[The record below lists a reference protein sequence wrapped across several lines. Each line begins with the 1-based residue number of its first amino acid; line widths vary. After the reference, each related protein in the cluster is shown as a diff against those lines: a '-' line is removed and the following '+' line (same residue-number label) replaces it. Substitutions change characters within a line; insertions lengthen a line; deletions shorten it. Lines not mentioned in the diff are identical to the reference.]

1 MTHTEKVGDKDYYF
15 FSLSPK
21 TVFFDVKKCA
31 TCRDRVLFDI
41 KIYQKTV
48 FFDVKETAKIIV
60 VALFDIN
67 RFLVYFDVKKTLR
80 QGEETTVI

>member
-31 TCRDRVLFDI
+31 TCRDRVLF
-41 KIYQKTV
+41 
-48 FFDVKETAKIIV
+48 EIIV
-60 VALFDIN
+60 VALFDIKKY
-67 RFLVYFDVKKTLR
+67 RFLVKKTLP
-80 QGEETTVI
+80 TTFQNLNNFKNRTDPKDP